1 MNTKI
6 IAAAVAGVFAVGVAV
21 AADVNVYGKVDIGVH
36 YKNVEHGE
44 FGGSTDTFSME
55 SGQNSASRIG
65 IKGTE
70 DLGNGT
76 IIGFQLEQGF
86 NADSGEFADDD
97 RAFSREAR
105 MFVHNSTYGEL
116 SVGRMGALD
125 SGNGTYGLMGSA
137 GAFGT
142 GWGTVGANTTIL
154 YGMSGGRF
162 DNTITYKSPEFG
174 GVNLYG
180 QMSLKQDAKEDG
192 KETSSE
198 VNRYYAVGM
207 TGRFGAADV
216 GATFAITDYAN
227 TEYSELAED
236 NGYALT
242 GYYRH
247 NLGEITPVIAV
258 QWFDHAKQSRFDD
271 DGKPVTLVS
280 ETAGADGF
288 GVVGGATM
296 EIGGGTAMMQ
306 VGYRRAEYS
315 TPMFAN
321 GYNKAWDAVQTAV
334 GYEYSLSKRTKVYGG
349 AGYTWEEQHGV
360 WTSDKRAAEVVTGMV
375 HSF

>member
-1 MNTKI
+1 MSESIYKAFRFRLYPNQEVQSIFNQWFGCCRKVFNVTLDESIKQYEAGNKNFVNRSSFCSMITKLK
-6 IAAAVAGVFAVGVAV
+6 
-21 AADVNVYGKVDIGVH
+21 ADGEHDYLKRVPIHTLQASVD
-36 YKNVEHGE
+36 N
-44 FGGSTDTFSME
+44 
-55 SGQNSASRIG
+55 
-65 IKGTE
+65 
-70 DLGNGT
+70 L
-76 IIGFQLEQGF
+76 
-86 NADSGEFADDD
+86 
-97 RAFSREAR
+97 
-105 MFVHNSTYGEL
+105 
-116 SVGRMGALD
+116 LD
-125 SGNGTYGLMGSA
+125 SYDRFFDKHGGFPKFKSKHESKQS
-137 GAFGT
+137 F
-142 GWGTVGANTTIL
+142 TVRCSPSIIRNC
-154 YGMSGGRF
+154 RF

-360 WTSDKRAAEVVTGMV
+360 WTSDNRAAEVVTGMV

>member
-6 IAAAVAGVFAVGVAV
+6 IAAAVAGVFAVGAAV
-21 AADVNVYGKVDIGVH
+21 AADVNVYGKVDLGVH

-44 FGGSTDTFSME
+44 FGGSTDSFSIE

-180 QMSLKQDAKEDG
+180 
-192 KETSSE
+192 
-198 VNRYYAVGM
+198 
-207 TGRFGAADV
+207 
-216 GATFAITDYAN
+216 
-227 TEYSELAED
+227 
-236 NGYALT
+236 
-242 GYYRH
+242 
-247 NLGEITPVIAV
+247 
-258 QWFDHAKQSRFDD
+258 
-271 DGKPVTLVS
+271 
-280 ETAGADGF
+280 
-288 GVVGGATM
+288 
-296 EIGGGTAMMQ
+296 
-306 VGYRRAEYS
+306 
-315 TPMFAN
+315 
-321 GYNKAWDAVQTAV
+321 
-334 GYEYSLSKRTKVYGG
+334 
-349 AGYTWEEQHGV
+349 
-360 WTSDKRAAEVVTGMV
+360 
-375 HSF
+375 

>member
-1 MNTKI
+1 
-6 IAAAVAGVFAVGVAV
+6 
-21 AADVNVYGKVDIGVH
+21 
-36 YKNVEHGE
+36 
-44 FGGSTDTFSME
+44 
-55 SGQNSASRIG
+55 
-65 IKGTE
+65 
-70 DLGNGT
+70 
-76 IIGFQLEQGF
+76 
-86 NADSGEFADDD
+86 
-97 RAFSREAR
+97 
-105 MFVHNSTYGEL
+105 
-116 SVGRMGALD
+116 MGALD

-360 WTSDKRAAEVVTGMV
+360 WTSDNRAAEVVTGMV

>member
-1 MNTKI
+1 
-6 IAAAVAGVFAVGVAV
+6 
-21 AADVNVYGKVDIGVH
+21 
-36 YKNVEHGE
+36 
-44 FGGSTDTFSME
+44 
-55 SGQNSASRIG
+55 
-65 IKGTE
+65 
-70 DLGNGT
+70 
-76 IIGFQLEQGF
+76 
-86 NADSGEFADDD
+86 
-97 RAFSREAR
+97 
-105 MFVHNSTYGEL
+105 
-116 SVGRMGALD
+116 
-125 SGNGTYGLMGSA
+125 
-137 GAFGT
+137 
-142 GWGTVGANTTIL
+142 
-154 YGMSGGRF
+154 MSGGRF

-207 TGRFGAADV
+207 TGRFGAAGV

-315 TPMFAN
+315 TPMFAIIRLGTQFKLQLVMN
-321 GYNKAWDAVQTAV
+321 IHFLSAPRFMVVQAT
-334 GYEYSLSKRTKVYGG
+334 
-349 AGYTWEEQHGV
+349 HG
-360 WTSDKRAAEVVTGMV
+360 KNNMV
-375 HSF
+375 CGPATIELLR

>member
-6 IAAAVAGVFAVGVAV
+6 IAATVAGVFAVSAAV
-21 AADVNVYGKVDIGVH
+21 AADINVYGEVDLGVH
-36 YKNVEHGE
+36 CKNVEHGE
-44 FGGSTDTFSME
+44 FGGSTDSFSIE

-65 IKGTE
+65 LKGTE

-86 NADSGEFADDD
+86 NADSGEFADDN

-105 MFVHNSTYGEL
+105 MFVRNSTYGEL

-162 DNTITYKSPEFG
+162 DNMITYKSPEFDG
-174 GVNLYG
+174 INFYG
-180 QMSLKQDAKEDG
+180 QVSLKQDAKEDG

-198 VNRYYAVGM
+198 VNRYYAIGV
-207 TGRFGAADV
+207 TGKFGAAEV

-227 TEYSELAED
+227 TEYSEPAED
-236 NGYALT
+236 NGHAITGFYSHDLGQIKPVVAL
-242 GYYRH
+242 
-247 NLGEITPVIAV
+247 
-258 QWFDHAKQSRFDD
+258 QWFDHAKQSRFNDE
-271 DGKPVTLVS
+271 GKPVTLVS
-280 ETAGADGF
+280 ETAGIDGF
-288 GVVGGATM
+288 GALVGLTM
-296 EIGGGTAMMQ
+296 KVGPGDAMMQ
-306 VGYRRAEYS
+306 LGYRRAEYS
-315 TPMFAN
+315 TSMFAN
-321 GYNKAWDAVQTAV
+321 GYNEPWNTFQTAV
-334 GYEYSLSKRTKVYGG
+334 GYQYALSKRTKIYGG
-349 AGYTWEEQHGV
+349 TGFTWEDRHGL
-360 WTSDKRAAEVVTGMV
+360 WTEDNNTAEVVAGVV

>member
-44 FGGSTDTFSME
+44 FGGSTDSFSIE

-76 IIGFQLEQGF
+76 VIGFQLEQGF

-105 MFVHNSTYGEL
+105 MFVRNSTYGEL

-192 KETSSE
+192 KETSAD

-207 TGRFGAADV
+207 TGEFGAADV
-216 GATFAITDYAN
+216 GATFTITDYAN
-227 TEYSELAED
+227 TEYAEHAEN

-258 QWFDHAKQSRFDD
+258 QWFDHAKQSRFNDE
-271 DGKPVTLVS
+271 GKPVTLVS
-280 ETAGADGF
+280 ETAGIDGF

-360 WTSDKRAAEVVTGMV
+360 WTSDNRAAEVVTGMV

>member
-1 MNTKI
+1 MNIKM
-6 IAAAVAGVFAVGVAV
+6 IAAAVAGVFAVGVAA
-21 AADVNVYGKVDIGVH
+21 AADVNVYGKVDLGVN
-36 YKNVEHGE
+36 YQNVHDGVNDY
-44 FGGSTDTFSME
+44 STDTFSME

-70 DLGNGT
+70 DLGAGT
-76 IIGFQLEQGF
+76 TIGFQLEQGF
-86 NADSGEFADDD
+86 DADSSEFTDND

-105 MFVHNSTYGEL
+105 LFVRNNMYGEV
-116 SVGRMGALD
+116 SFGRMGAID
-125 SGNGTYGLMGSA
+125 SGNGTYGLMGAA
-137 GAFGT
+137 GPFGT
-142 GWGTVGANTTIL
+142 GWSTVGANTVIL

-180 QMSLKQDAKEDG
+180 QLSLKQDSSENG
-192 KETSSE
+192 RETSSE

-207 TGRFGAADV
+207 TGKFGAADV

-227 TEYSELAED
+227 TEYSGEAED

-247 NLGEITPVIAV
+247 NLGEITPVVAV
-258 QWFDHAKQSRFDD
+258 QWFDHAKQNRFDD

-280 ETAGADGF
+280 ETAGVDGF
-288 GVVGGATM
+288 GIVGGATM
-296 EIGGGTAMMQ
+296 EIGGGTALMQ

-321 GYNKAWDAVQTAV
+321 GYNKAWDTVQTAV
-334 GYEYSLSKRTKVYGG
+334 GYEYPLSKRTKVYGG
-349 AGYTWEEQHGV
+349 AGYTWEERHGV
-360 WTSDKRAAEVVTGMV
+360 WTSDSRAAEVVAGMV